1 LVPTHSSNESELN
14 MSTSRTYYFVAV
26 FGLLLLAGDV
36 WAQTAVVTPVVQ
48 PAPAATETAAV
59 VTAPAA
65 PVVVAPGGA
74 EIAIRGQV
82 LRTKQVDLRG
92 TADKNLAA
100 LIDVGGGQ
108 RQIVELGLASNFR
121 LTPIV
126 TGEPIAVRGH
136 QVRAG
141 QLNVLVASAVGI
153 GGKDILIH
161 RETAPATVAA
171 VAPAGYPVTEQVV
184 KIEGRVNRL
193 RTSRLNGSRQEH
205 MVAELVGRGG
215 QAIVTDLG
223 PPEQIWRADV
233 KVGEWITVRGQEMR
247 VDNRPVLLALEINK
261 NGVPVLVDR
270 HLVRGEPA
278 TAVLDS
284 APVAV
289 TAAVIRPPA
298 VVTPPTTVVPGTAVE
313 QTTPVEVVTPRVAPA
328 AAAPV
333 VPAVPVAPV
342 VPAVPVVP

>member
-1 LVPTHSSNESELN
+1 
-14 MSTSRTYYFVAV
+14 MSTSRTYYCVA
-26 FGLLLLAGDV
+26 FFALLLLAGDV
-36 WAQTAVVTPVVQ
+36 WAQTAVVTPVQ
-48 PAPAATETAAV
+48 PVPAATQTAAV

-100 LIDVGGGQ
+100 LIDIGGGQ

-126 TGEPIAVRGH
+126 TGEAIAVRGH

-153 GGKDILIH
+153 GGRDILIH

-184 KIEGRVNRL
+184 KIEGRVNRV
-193 RTSRLNGSRQEH
+193 RTARLNGSRQEH

-261 NGVPVLVDR
+261 NGVPVMVDR
-270 HLVRGEPA
+270 HIVRGEPA
-278 TAVLDS
+278 TAVLEP
-284 APVAV
+284 APVV
-289 TAAVIRPPA
+289 ETAAVIRPPA
-298 VVTPPTTVVPGTAVE
+298 VVTPPTTLVPGTTVE
-313 QTTPVEVVTPRVAPA
+313 QKTPVEVVTPRVAPA
-328 AAAPV
+328 PVAPV
-333 VPAVPVAPV
+333 VPAVPVTPVAPV